1 MGWAGPLTEQTWHRI
16 EGQATRFMAFC
27 CLMGATTWGQAS
39 LKLYITQVNIFFTYL
54 GFLMVGAIGVTP
66 SVTPRDAAAAPVTHV
81 TQQQWCLNVWQLC
94 MHALLCID
102 SCFLQF
108 SVGGLCAYT
117 TAACL
122 LHLDL
127 PLTVVTPR
135 CVIPPQA
142 RANGH
147 QGEAVKHLQS
157 AQRIITWL
165 AVTNKDQPWAGWAQS
180 ELVPHLAA
188 MCSELAKQAR
198 LRSAVLETQALS
210 QPEPELPS
218 AAAMLQWGEDLK
230 HTALAAAASV
240 AGSGLLP
247 VDTALLVRDAAMVV
261 TGMGHT
267 ALMHRGSVI
276 LSIKASQ
283 YASTPCPKGSRC
295 PAPDI
300 CHGNRL
306 ERVPA
311 AAALSREQRART
323 FTSPYSTLPQPH
335 QLQLV
340 IPHHKT
346 THQAVAGPA
355 LPFTCPLACQLLE
368 VYERRARPVLD
379 FVAGEY
385 SAKKA
390 RRDGGGGG
398 AAAGAAAGA
407 ADSPQALFLDDH
419 GRAFTSESI
428 CNWWREAHRWGAVI
442 DRRCVGERRVGAAT
456 QLVCVHMASIP
467 ACVLLAF
474 CCCDGILACQML
486 TLLTFSHSASLYLT
500 LLLLPAAM
508 RAGATTPLSP
518 L

>member
-1 MGWAGPLTEQTWHRI
+1 M
-16 EGQATRFMAFC
+16 
-27 CLMGATTWGQAS
+27 
-39 LKLYITQVNIFFTYL
+39 
-54 GFLMVGAIGVTP
+54 
-66 SVTPRDAAAAPVTHV
+66 RDSHDVAQRA
-81 TQQQWCLNVWQLC
+81 CMYWQLFP
-94 MHALLCID
+94 AV
-102 SCFLQF
+102 SC
-108 SVGGLCAYT
+108 GGLACVHTYIN
-117 TAACL
+117 AACML
-122 LHLDL
+122 AAISWTS
-127 PLTVVTPR
+127 LTWSLIR
-135 CVIPPQA
+135 VIPPQA

-165 AVTNKDQPWAGWAQS
+165 AVTNKDLPWAGWAQS

-188 MCSELAKQAR
+188 MGSELAKQAR

-247 VDTALLVRDAAMVV
+247 LETALLVRDAAMVV

-283 YASTPCPKGSRC
+283 YAATPCPQGSRC

-300 CHGNRL
+300 CCGNRL

-311 AAALSREQRART
+311 AAALSREQRSRT
-323 FTSPYSTLPQPH
+323 FTSPYTTLPQPH

-346 THQAVAGPA
+346 THKAVTGPA

-390 RRDGGGGG
+390 RRGGGGG
-398 AAAGAAAGA
+398 TAAW
-407 ADSPQALFLDDH
+407 ADSSPEALFLDDH

-428 CNWWREAHRWGAVI
+428 CNWWREAHRWVGGSAARV
-442 DRRCVGERRVGAAT
+442 CVHVERRVGAVT
-456 QLVCVHMASIP
+456 QPVCTWLASLHL
-467 ACVLLAF
+467 ACYSDAFLHVPLTLHILTHILTLSHTLAA
-474 CCCDGILACQML
+474 CCDARAQVPRRPAPLCD
-486 TLLTFSHSASLYLT
+486 SAPTEISVHH
-500 LLLLPAAM
+500 
-508 RAGATTPLSP
+508 RQVR
-518 L
+518 